1 VAKIKET
8 VATRGDYSNVKYR
21 TIFHDVLD
29 NKSLP
34 EADKSIDRLSQE
46 AQVLLAAGTSTT
58 SNSLAAALVYL
69 LLDQKRLQVLIKEL
83 EEAMPDISKP
93 PKDAE
98 LEKLPYLVRSTV
110 WTRRRFM
117 NWKTLERGYRRDPSP
132 LFGYFVPPHPLSSS
146 GGASIG
152 GMDHSTKCKGSS
164 RAMHFSSAS

>member
-1 VAKIKET
+1 MAKIKET
-8 VATRGDYSNVKYR
+8 VATRGDYSNVKHR

-58 SNSLAAALVYL
+58 ANSLAAALVYL

-110 WTRRRFM
+110 
-117 NWKTLERGYRRDPSP
+117 
-132 LFGYFVPPHPLSSS
+132 
-146 GGASIG
+146 
-152 GMDHSTKCKGSS
+152 
-164 RAMHFSSAS
+164 